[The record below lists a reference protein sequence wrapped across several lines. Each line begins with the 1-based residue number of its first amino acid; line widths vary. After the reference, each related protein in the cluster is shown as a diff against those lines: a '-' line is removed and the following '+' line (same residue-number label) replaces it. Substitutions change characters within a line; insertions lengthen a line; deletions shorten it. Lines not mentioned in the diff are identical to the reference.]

1 MTYVTPHCDWM
12 HNGAEFIAEQRS
24 RADSHSR
31 KRLHKRV
38 ALTCGR
44 RRPLATRDGA
54 EDRVAQRSEQI
65 LGVDQLGKLIAA
77 LLCKGYEVI
86 GPTMRDGAIVYDEV
100 ASVEDLPAGWTDEQ
114 EPGRYRLKRRADE
127 ALFGYAVGPQSW
139 KKYMH
144 PAEVRLWSAERQGGT
159 FRILNN
165 EAKPERP
172 HAFLGARACELAAI
186 AVQDRVLL
194 EDKYRDPIYD
204 QRRRGAFVIAV
215 QCTQAASTCFCA
227 SMGTGP
233 QVSDGF
239 DLVLTELL
247 GSKGHRFL
255 VATGSDRGAEMLG
268 ELEAVPATG
277 EDRQEA
283 GARVEAAAR
292 QQVRSIDTTDIKE
305 LLQDNFEHPR
315 WDNVASRCLTCAN
328 CTMVCPTCFCTA
340 VEDVTDITGEHA
352 ERWRRWD
359 SCFTQ
364 SFSYIHGG
372 SVRTSA
378 KARYRQWM
386 THKLASW
393 IDQFGSSGCVGCGR
407 CITWCPVGID
417 ITEEVRAIREGGK
430 SGNP

>member
-1 MTYVTPHCDWM
+1 M
-12 HNGAEFIAEQRS
+12 
-24 RADSHSR
+24 
-31 KRLHKRV
+31 
-38 ALTCGR
+38 
-44 RRPLATRDGA
+44 
-54 EDRVAQRSEQI
+54 AQRSEHI
-65 LGVDQLGKLIAA
+65 VGGDQLGKLIDA
-77 LLCKGYEVI
+77 LVRKGYEVI
-86 GPTMRDGAIVYDEV
+86 GPRLRDGAIVYDEV
-100 ASVEDLPAGWTDEQ
+100 ASVHDLPAGWTDEQ
-114 EPGRYRLKRRADE
+114 EPGRYRLKRREDD
-127 ALFGYAVGPQSW
+127 ALFGYTVGPQSW
-139 KKYMH
+139 KNYLH
-144 PAEVRLWSAERQGGT
+144 PAEVRLWSAERQGET

-165 EAKPERP
+165 EAAPQRP
-172 HAFLGARACELAAI
+172 QAFLGARACELAAI

-204 QRRRGAFVIAV
+204 QHRRGAFIIAV

-233 QVSDGF
+233 QVSNAF

-247 GSKGHRFL
+247 GPEGHRFL
-255 VATGSDRGAEMLG
+255 VAAGSERGAEILS
-268 ELEAVPATG
+268 ELETVPAKV
-277 EDRQEA
+277 EDQQEA

-292 QQVRSIDTTDIKE
+292 QQVRSIDNTGIKE
-305 LLQDNFEHPR
+305 LLYENFEHPR

-328 CTMVCPTCFCTA
+328 CTMVCPTCFCTS
-340 VEDVTDITGEHA
+340 VEDVTDITGDHA

-430 SGNP
+430 NGNP